1 MALRTIN
8 YTLDVS
14 DISPKACQYG
24 GIQGEDNVTDIVF
37 TFSTALVTAL
47 NTARGSLTLAY
58 RIDGMD
64 SAGGYYSSELLT
76 YNGTNNTITFTIPQA
91 LTITSG
97 ICVLHLVISL
107 LDSNNVEQQ
116 ILYSYSVSIRIGASS
131 YGGSPEAAY
140 KREISGALLQV
151 ETSATNAA
159 TSAYRDLA
167 SALDLKADKTDSL
180 KLVTGTYATRPTS
193 VSRPTIYLSTD
204 VAYGN
209 ANRITISTDGITWY
223 QV

>member
-140 KREISGALLQV
+140 KR
-151 ETSATNAA
+151 
-159 TSAYRDLA
+159 
-167 SALDLKADKTDSL
+167 
-180 KLVTGTYATRPTS
+180 
-193 VSRPTIYLSTD
+193 
-204 VAYGN
+204 
-209 ANRITISTDGITWY
+209 
-223 QV
+223 